1 MSDPI
6 TVRVAEDEDGERL
19 DRILAANLPD
29 VSRSRIQK
37 AFADDGVTVDGRAR
51 PKSYRPAP
59 GAVIVLVLPEI
70 VETHVTAQDIPLSI
84 VHEDEHMLVVNKPP
98 GLVVHPGPGHPDG
111 TLVNALLH
119 HGRMLADTGNP
130 VRPGIVHRLDRETSG
145 LLVVARTPA
154 AHVTLAEQL
163 RDRTLGRTY
172 LALSW
177 GTWAEDSGLLEGDI
191 GRHPNDRQ
199 RMAVVDRR
207 GRKAATRYE
216 VIDDLEFVQ
225 LCRVQLTTGRTHQ
238 IRVHFTHHGHPV
250 VGDPL
255 YGDDRRARNVRPV
268 DRQAASR
275 LVSGAP
281 RQLLHA
287 AQLRLRHPD
296 GGVEMQF
303 TAPLPEDFA
312 GALERLRQD
321 LGRPPHGPENAA

>member
-1 MSDPI
+1 MSEPVI
-6 TVRVAEDEDGERL
+6 VRVDEAEDGERL
-19 DRILAANLPD
+19 DRILATRLPEL
-29 VSRSRIQK
+29 SRNRIQK
-37 AFADDGVTVDGRAR
+37 AFAAGEVTVDGRAR
-51 PKSYRPAP
+51 PKSFRPNV
-59 GAVIVLVLPEI
+59 GAEIALVVPAIVSHDLVP
-70 VETHVTAQDIPLSI
+70 QDIPLDI
-84 VHEDEHMLVVNKPP
+84 VFEDEHLLVINKPP
-98 GLVVHPGPGHPDG
+98 DLVVHPGPGHRDG

-119 HGRMLADTGNP
+119 HGRDLADTGDP

-154 AHVTLAEQL
+154 AHLTLAAQL

-172 LALSW
+172 LTLSW
-177 GTWAEDSGLLEGDI
+177 GTWSEDAGVLTGDI
-191 GRHPNDRQ
+191 GRHPRDRQ

-207 GRKAATRYE
+207 GRQAATRYE

-268 DRQAASR
+268 DRQAAAR
-275 LVSGAP
+275 LVHAAP

-287 AQLRLRHPD
+287 AVLRLNHPV
-296 GGVEMQF
+296 GGVEMEF
-303 TAPLPEDFA
+303 SAPLPADFA
-312 GALERLRQD
+312 GALTDLRNE
-321 LGRPPHGPENAA
+321 LGRPTVGPENSA